1 MYGFGPRGT
10 PVHRRSLPAGRHE
23 AAIALAEGDLFVHSA
38 FHDDALILRRSL
50 ADGALVGRALP
61 VERDLLRTLL
71 EGPRRLHEDEGTLVS
86 DGARVVHVPA
96 VKDPVTVLDVAGGR
110 GRLLELA
117 QGSRGEVSVEGE
129 PRREGDN
136 CRLCVRRIRI
146 EGRVSIIPLY
156 TAAALTGDVLWLVRM
171 DPPGS
176 ASAVLLRADL
186 AAREVRA
193 WRLGVPGPPT
203 AIAVARDSLVVAA
216 DRDLW
221 ITPAPQPGAGAICPL
236 R

>member
-1 MYGFGPRGT
+1 M
-10 PVHRRSLPAGRHE
+10 
-23 AAIALAEGDLFVHSA
+23 
-38 FHDDALILRRSL
+38 
-50 ADGALVGRALP
+50 
-61 VERDLLRTLL
+61 
-71 EGPRRLHEDEGTLVS
+71 S

-96 VKDPVTVLDVAGGR
+96 VKDPVTVLDAAGGH
-110 GRLLELA
+110 GRVLELS
-117 QGSRGEVSVEGE
+117 QGRRGEVRVDGKT
-129 PRREGDN
+129 RRDSDR

-146 EGRVSIIPLY
+146 EGRVSIVPLY
-156 TAAALTGDVLWLVRM
+156 AAAALTGGVLWLVRM

-176 ASAVLLRADL
+176 ASSVLLRADL

-203 AIAVARDSLVVAA
+203 ALAVARDSLVVAA

-221 ITPAPQPGAGAICPL
+221 LAPVPPAAAGAICPL